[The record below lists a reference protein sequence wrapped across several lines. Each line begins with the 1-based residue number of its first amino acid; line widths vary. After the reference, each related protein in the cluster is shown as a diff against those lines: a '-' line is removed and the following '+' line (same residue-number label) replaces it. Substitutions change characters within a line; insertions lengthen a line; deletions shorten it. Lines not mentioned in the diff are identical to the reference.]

1 MKIALISDIHANSF
15 YLKSVI
21 DSIKNQQIDRVI
33 CLGDLVG
40 YYENPNEVINL
51 CIKNNIECIL
61 GNHDQYLLGTLKYK
75 EEKEGIYK
83 IKEHRK
89 VLSSSNMN
97 FINGLPHEIT
107 IHFDGKIIYCTHATP
122 HNTTEYLYNPNKI
135 EYEHIQGYDYYC
147 SGHTHIPYIQYKQGT
162 CIVNPGSVGQPRDYT
177 ILPSYAVIDLNKDEV
192 SIKKI
197 KVDVEMYLVNLA
209 SINYNPDLID
219 ILTRKK

>member
-1 MKIALISDIHANSF
+1 MVTISRNLKRLIYLIS
-15 YLKSVI
+15 
-21 DSIKNQQIDRVI
+21 
-33 CLGDLVG
+33 
-40 YYENPNEVINL
+40 
-51 CIKNNIECIL
+51 
-61 GNHDQYLLGTLKYK
+61 
-75 EEKEGIYK
+75 
-83 IKEHRK
+83 
-89 VLSSSNMN
+89 
-97 FINGLPHEIT
+97 
-107 IHFDGKIIYCTHATP
+107 
-122 HNTTEYLYNPNKI
+122 PNKI